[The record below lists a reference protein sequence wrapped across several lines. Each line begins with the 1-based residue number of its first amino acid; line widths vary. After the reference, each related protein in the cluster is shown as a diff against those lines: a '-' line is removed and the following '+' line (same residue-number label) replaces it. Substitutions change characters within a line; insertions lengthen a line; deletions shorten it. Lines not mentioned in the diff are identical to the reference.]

1 MKIAIIVLLSGC
13 LWLFAGAR
21 AQAEVISLN
30 AVISEA
36 LGESYDLRLAAVDVR
51 LKHNE
56 VKRVATDYLPQIR
69 AQANIEYLKDLA
81 NGQTPVAV
89 VGTTPV
95 PNTTRWQS
103 LVYLNANYTVFD
115 FGTRGKLLN
124 AARLHRDASNCYIR
138 QYQRDIKLDI
148 IDKYSNALLS
158 YHALKSKERIL
169 NLQRDIFQMKQRLHM
184 AGRINKIAV
193 ADAGT
198 ELAKT
203 FSEIHDLKQGLAA
216 DLQALSVHT
225 HRNYSIE
232 TTEML
237 PFESESGNNPY
248 VFTAEAAP
256 EYRMYQAEL
265 DSKKN
270 ELAAL
275 KRQRYPT
282 FSLYSNFYMYGFDGN
297 AIGQA
302 FQTFRG
308 RTIAFGL
315 SASLPVFDAFKNRV
329 EREKKQ
335 LEIERL
341 KVERDKKLWELQ
353 EQHGKLSS
361 SVAMY
366 QGQVSSRKDLL
377 AEHSEKVVM
386 AKRLS
391 DHELVEKTQYL
402 TTQTELIEHELEL
415 DKTRIRQIAS
425 LKKLQI
431 LSEG

>member
-1 MKIAIIVLLSGC
+1 MKISILIVMTGW
-13 LWLFAGAR
+13 LWLITSSL
-21 AQAEVISLN
+21 AQAEMISLN
-30 AVISEA
+30 AAISQA

-124 AARLHRDASNCYIR
+124 AARFHREASNCYIR

-158 YHALKSKERIL
+158 YHALKSKEKIL
-169 NLQRDIFQMKQRLHM
+169 TLQRDIFQMKQRLHA
-184 AGRINKIAV
+184 AGRINKVAV

-203 FSEIHDLKQGLAA
+203 FSEIHDLKQALTA
-216 DLQALSVHT
+216 DLQALSAHT
-225 HRNYSIE
+225 HRNYSLE
-232 TTEML
+232 DTEML
-237 PFESESGNNPY
+237 PLEGEQNNDRY
-248 VFTAEAAP
+248 VFVAETAP
-256 EYRMYQAEL
+256 EYRMYQAQL
-265 DSKKN
+265 DGKKN

-353 EQHGKLSS
+353 EQHSKLSS
-361 SVAMY
+361 AVSVY
-366 QGQVSSRKDLL
+366 QGQVSSRQNLL
-377 AEHSEKVVM
+377 TEHSEKVVM

-391 DHELVEKTQYL
+391 DHELVERTQYL